1 MIHTLYCGV
10 LQSLSRTHMQHVAV
24 TTDDVDYHHRTTT
37 HTVSCAAMVKQ
48 DPATRRVSN
57 MTSTQVEHKRAIDR
71 ANQQI
76 CQRRKR
82 AKMQWLEGE
91 VHRLTGQL
99 NAAHERIREL
109 EAGAAVVAAAAA
121 SGNGAVYHHMPVPV
135 MSVPTLDVPIL
146 DVPATFE
153 PTVLDAP
160 PVDIPTSPS
169 ATALETTT
177 TATTTTD
184 DDPARANYDAIWTV
198 HLRELLDPAHN
209 DDYGELGNIV
219 FEYPMPPPDTPS
231 PQYGEGGEIT
241 LPEWQVVPLH
251 LPPETDLDRF
261 IIETTNSGRRL
272 HQQTGAAE
280 LSQVQFPSI
289 SSLLNPNLGDDGTR
303 PLTFALATHVVRNS
317 TVKSITTRIAL
328 MYLLSHLLRW
338 LVCRNRQSYEK
349 LPDFL
354 KPTHLQRTVPHPA
367 WVDAITWPAARDNI
381 IRTEAWKKITFDEFR
396 RVTGACMSVNWPYTD
411 SGAFSDLGD
420 GQNLVLSPLFEDH
433 IRRASNWTLSK
444 STAAR
449 FPFMKE
455 FCVAVHEGEGNA

>member
-1 MIHTLYCGV
+1 M
-10 LQSLSRTHMQHVAV
+10 A
-24 TTDDVDYHHRTTT
+24 
-37 HTVSCAAMVKQ
+37 KQ
-48 DPATRRVSN
+48 DPTTRRVSN
-57 MTSTQVEHKRAIDR
+57 MTSSQVEHKRAIDR

-91 VHRLTGQL
+91 VIRLTGQL
-99 NAAHERIREL
+99 EAAHERIRAL
-109 EAGAAVVAAAAA
+109 EAGAAAAVVPV
-121 SGNGAVYHHMPVPV
+121 SVYQSVPVPV
-135 MSVPTLDVPIL
+135 TMDVPLHAPI
-146 DVPATFE
+146 VIEPAA
-153 PTVLDAP
+153 LDAAGL
-160 PVDIPTSPS
+160 DIPPLDASASP
-169 ATALETTT
+169 TALAST
-177 TATTTTD
+177 TASSTTIATTNSTAPTPD
-184 DDPARANYDAIWTV
+184 DARNDYDSIWTV
-198 HLRELLDPAHN
+198 HLRELLDPAN
-209 DDYGELGNIV
+209 NEDYGELGNIV

-241 LPEWQVVPLH
+241 LPDWQVVPLH

-261 IIETTNSGRRL
+261 IIEMTNSGRRL
-272 HQQTGAAE
+272 QQQTGAAE
-280 LSQVQFPSI
+280 LSQAQFPSI
-289 SSLLNPNLGDDGTR
+289 SSLINPNLGDDGTR
-303 PLTFALATHVVRNS
+303 PLTFALAAHVVRNS

-338 LVCRNRQSYEK
+338 LVCRNRQTYEK

-381 IRTEAWKKITFDEFR
+381 IRSEAWKKITFDEFR
-396 RVTGACMSVNWPYTD
+396 RVTGACMSVKWPYTD

-420 GQNLVLSPLFEDH
+420 GQNLVLSPMFEDH
-433 IRRASNWTLSK
+433 IRRAANWTLSK
-444 STAAR
+444 STASR

>member
-1 MIHTLYCGV
+1 
-10 LQSLSRTHMQHVAV
+10 MQHVAL
-24 TTDDVDYHHRTTT
+24 TEDHNITI
-37 HTVSCAAMVKQ
+37 HTATNSLAMAKQ

-57 MTSTQVEHKRAIDR
+57 MTSSQIEHKRAIDR

-91 VHRLTGQL
+91 VIRLTGQL
-99 NAAHERIREL
+99 DAAHERIQEL
-109 EAGAAVVAAAAA
+109 EAGAAVIAVASAR
-121 SGNGAVYHHMPVPV
+121 GNGAVYHPVPVPV
-135 MSVPTLDVPIL
+135 MDVNVPALDVPIL
-146 DVPATFE
+146 GM
-153 PTVLDAP
+153 PTTLEAS
-160 PVDIPTSPS
+160 TSPS
-169 ATALETTT
+169 TTALATTT
-177 TATTTTD
+177 TNTTTTD
-184 DDPARANYDAIWTV
+184 DDPSRNNYDAIWTV

-241 LPEWQVVPLH
+241 LPDWQVVPLH

-280 LSQVQFPSI
+280 LSQAQFPSI

-433 IRRASNWTLSK
+433 IRRATNWTLSK

>member
-1 MIHTLYCGV
+1 M
-10 LQSLSRTHMQHVAV
+10 A
-24 TTDDVDYHHRTTT
+24 
-37 HTVSCAAMVKQ
+37 KQ

-57 MTSTQVEHKRAIDR
+57 MTSSQVEHKRAIDR

-91 VHRLTGQL
+91 VIRLTGQL
-99 NAAHERIREL
+99 DAAHERIREL
-109 EAGAAVVAAAAA
+109 EAGAAAVAAT
-121 SGNGAVYHHMPVPV
+121 GGVPVYQPVPIDV
-135 MSVPTLDVPIL
+135 TMDVPL
-146 DVPATFE
+146 N
-153 PTVLDAP
+153 P
-160 PVDIPTSPS
+160 PVIIEPAVLEPVLEMPSLNTSTSPS
-169 ATALETTT
+169 TLASTTSNTTVTTT
-177 TATTTTD
+177 STAATSE
-184 DDPARANYDAIWTV
+184 DPRNDYDSIWTV

-241 LPEWQVVPLH
+241 LPDWQVVPLH

-280 LSQVQFPSI
+280 LSQAQFPSI

-338 LVCRNRQSYEK
+338 LVCRNRQTYEK